1 MKNVITTFCLHEEKK
16 YAFGSMNCRNSCQMQ
31 VRFSFIYNIYKYNS
45 AEEMFLKVFQRE
57 NLSFFDKK
65 LYL

>member
-1 MKNVITTFCLHEEKK
+1 MKNVITTFCLHEEKN
-16 YAFGSMNCRNSCQMQ
+16 AFGSMNCRNSCQMQ
-31 VRFSFIYNIYKYNS
+31 VRFSFLIQYTYKYNA